1 MKLQKKDL
9 RSPNKIW
16 SYFKEELTFPE
27 SVLPRRANVDDE
39 IEARLAF
46 DLQLTSAIDFEHLPE
61 PIKPYADRLWREK
74 YSKLDRKDCGDL
86 VSDQEFKK
94 LAAR

>member
-27 SVLPRRANVDDE
+27 SILPRRDNIDDE
-39 IEARLAF
+39 IEARLVFTDRLFSAVDF
-46 DLQLTSAIDFEHLPE
+46 DHLPE
-61 PIKPYADRLWREK
+61 RVKPYADRLWAEK
-74 YSKLDRKDCGDL
+74 YSQLDREACGEL
-86 VSDQEFKK
+86 ISDRAFKK
-94 LAAR
+94 LMSR